1 MLLSPSLVGPS
12 MSVKQAVLLARRHN
26 SYACLPKACAPVAI
40 AAKLLVLTVAGPR
53 RLLPTSLLS
62 LEGTCS
68 TYRTTRT
75 FSYTANIVICFLS
88 FVNRKIPRRR
98 HSACCR
104 GFSLSVNCVSR
115 SRFLSSRSCRRRRAG
130 RIRTLWCRSSARWSR
145 QARSSSYAVPTR
157 SDRGRP
163 WKALH
168 L

>member
-1 MLLSPSLVGPS
+1 MLLSPSLVGSS

-26 SYACLPKACAPVAI
+26 SSACLPKACAPVAI

-88 FVNRKIPRRR
+88 FVNRKIPRRHDR
-98 HSACCR
+98 R
-104 GFSLSVNCVSR
+104 QRR
-115 SRFLSSRSCRRRRAG
+115 SNFLIRKVARQQKSPAAG
-130 RIRTLWCRSSARWSR
+130 RCLRRGIFSADESHQSKSVSLFKIVPSAARRSYSYSLVPFF
-145 QARSSSYAVPTR
+145 SSME
-157 SDRGRP
+157 
-163 WKALH
+163 
-168 L
+168 